1 MTLDAKSL
9 RHELRTPVNHVLGY
23 ADLLLEEDEIGAGLR
38 AALGGVRESAQRV
51 LPMITGLLDADED
64 VSQATVVA
72 LDTVVTQLMHQARA
86 LPPEGAHAADLDR
99 IRTASERL
107 GELVAALQR
116 EREPRAVSV
125 GEDRAA
131 EGPAPGHETAPTV
144 LVVDD
149 DEANRNVL
157 SRRLFRLGYSVVEAS
172 NGREALDVLANSAI
186 DLMLLDVMMPEMDG
200 HEVLERRRASPA
212 LRDIPVIMISALDEP
227 EVAIRCIEHGA
238 EDYLPKPF
246 DPVLLQA
253 RVGACIEKKRLRDQE
268 KQLLETVTRQSEEL
282 RAWNLQLE
290 RRVAEK
296 VREVEKLSLMQRFV
310 PPQLAEVIESG
321 GAELL
326 KSHRRE
332 ITVLFCDLRGFTP
345 FSETAEPEDVMSVLA
360 ELHEAVGPSIF
371 ELGGT
376 LAQFTGDGMMVFFN
390 DPVPCDEPAWR
401 AVQLAMAMRDR
412 AEGLSE
418 SWRRHGHELRLGV
431 GIAVGYATCGQIGFQ
446 GRYEYTA
453 IGTVTN
459 LASRLCAEAAGGQ
472 VLVSGRVVA
481 LVDGRVNAEPIG
493 ELTLKGFARPVP
505 AYAITTLTA
514 AD

>member
-1 MTLDAKSL
+1 MTLDARSL

-23 ADLLLEEDEIGAGLR
+23 ADLLLEEEDLDPALR
-38 AALGGVRESAQRV
+38 GALGSVRETGQRV
-51 LPMITGLLDADED
+51 LPMLTGLLDADED
-64 VSQATVVA
+64 VSQATVAA
-72 LDTVVTQLMHQARA
+72 LATVVSDLSRQASA
-86 LPPEGAHAADLDR
+86 LPASAAHAADLDR
-99 IRTASERL
+99 IRTASQRL
-107 GELVAALQR
+107 EELVGALQGGG
-116 EREPRAVSV
+116 EALSVASDSQVSGPAVS
-125 GEDRAA
+125 D
-131 EGPAPGHETAPTV
+131 EGTATV

-157 SRRLFRLGYSVVEAS
+157 SRRLFRLGYAVVEAS
-172 NGREALDVLANSAI
+172 NGREALEVLASSPI
-186 DLMLLDVMMPEMDG
+186 DLVLLDVMMPEMDG
-200 HEVLERRRASPA
+200 HEVLERKRAAPA
-212 LRDIPVIMISALDEP
+212 IRDIPVIMISALDEP

-253 RVGACIEKKRLRDQE
+253 RVGACIEKKRLRDHE
-268 KQLLETVTRQSEEL
+268 KSLLDTVTRQAEEL
-282 RAWNLQLE
+282 RAWNVQLE
-290 RRVAEK
+290 RRVQEK

-321 GAELL
+321 GADLL

-371 ELGGT
+371 DLGGT

-401 AVQLAMAMRDR
+401 AVQLAMEMRTR

-418 SWRRHGHELRLGV
+418 AWRRQGHELRLGV

-459 LASRLCAEAAGGQ
+459 LAARLCAEAAGGQ

-481 LVDGRVNAEPIG
+481 LVDGRVVAEPVG
-493 ELTLKGFARPVP
+493 DLALKGFARPVP
-505 AYAITTLTA
+505 AFAVTA
-514 AD
+514 LSETE